1 MEYLLTVL
9 AGILIG
15 AVGMRLWANRPPQP
29 QAQTDAATPP
39 DPVQSE
45 ASAKPAGQLRALRWA
60 ALGLGALAAAILVYR
75 AVQPEDV
82 APTATA
88 LTDPAGPAARPG
100 AAVGDVDSM
109 ITHLADRLKANP
121 NDGEGF
127 RMLGWS
133 YMMTGHPQQAIE
145 PYKRALALIPDKAA
159 VHEGY
164 GEALVGVAGGK
175 VTDEAR
181 GAFQRAIALDPK
193 EPRAR
198 YFLALAQAQH
208 GAEKPA
214 LDTLVALSNEGPADA
229 PWQTDVRH
237 QITTLSAKLG
247 VDVSSRLKFAG
258 PAAAPVPAGGPAGA
272 VPPLDPA
279 AIAAGQAMPEASRQQ
294 MISDMVDRLARRLDA
309 NPADPDGWISLLRSR
324 MVMKQPDKAEAD
336 LARAK
341 SALTGADRDRVV
353 AAARGLGVPGAQ

>member
-1 MEYLLTVL
+1 MPYLLTVL

-15 AVGMRLWANRPPQP
+15 AVGMRLWAMRPARPE
-29 QAQTDAATPP
+29 AAALP
-39 DPVQSE
+39 DPVPTE
-45 ASAKPAGQLRALRWA
+45 APAKPAGQLRSLRLA
-60 ALGLGALAAAILVYR
+60 ALVVGALAAAILAYR
-75 AVQPEDV
+75 AFQPETGGP
-82 APTATA
+82 AAIT
-88 LTDPAGPAARPG
+88 LTDPAGPPAKPG
-100 AAVGDVDSM
+100 TAVGDVDSM
-109 ITHLADRLKANP
+109 ITRLAERLKANP

-145 PYKRALALIPDKAA
+145 PYRRALALLPDKPA

-164 GEALVGVAGGK
+164 GEALVGLAGGK

-208 GAEKPA
+208 GAERPA

-237 QITTLSAKLG
+237 QIDTLSARLG

-258 PAAAPVPAGGPAGA
+258 PAAPAIPAGAPAGA

-294 MISDMVDRLARRLDA
+294 MIGDMVDRLARRLDA

-324 MVMKQPDKAEAD
+324 MVMKQPDKAQAD
-336 LARAK
+336 LAHAQ
-341 SALTGADRDRVV
+341 SALSGADRDRVV